1 MDNHCVASYI
11 FNHKVIK
18 FLCDITE
25 ILLSLPCFLKTQ
37 SLRDTLTQSYDDKSF
52 ATLRL
57 CDFESLLKT
66 N

>member
-25 ILLSLPCFLKTQ
+25 ILLSLPCFLMAQ
-37 SLRDTLTQSYDDKSF
+37 SLRDAKTQSYYDKISV
-52 ATLRL
+52 TLQL
-57 CDFESLLKT
+57 
-66 N
+66 